1 MDYKEAVQFHEE
13 TKAYGSILG
22 LDSIRA
28 LMHELGDVWEQ
39 LKIVHIAG
47 TNGKGSVC
55 CFLASVLKEAGYQVA
70 QYNSPAVFHLRE
82 VYQING
88 QWISEEE
95 YAAAMTEV
103 AAACER
109 MTGKGHTHPTVFEV
123 ETALAFFW
131 FYQKKCDIVLLE
143 TGMGGSTDATNLIT
157 KPLCSVFVSISMDHM
172 DFLGDSLTKI
182 AEIKSGIIKSECPV
196 ITTQQP
202 VDVETVLQCKAKECH
217 APYYLAAQIRES
229 HMDQGKLCYEHP
241 LLGEVHLS
249 MTGAYQVQN
258 SALAIEVLQVLRQG
272 QMGYPVT
279 DEQIRTGL
287 ASAQV
292 SGRFEC
298 ISSAP
303 RFYIDGAHNV
313 DAANKLKQSLIANFP
328 NTKRIGIMGVMAD
341 KSYCKMLDLLLPLF
355 ERVYTVKPDNPRALS
370 AEALAQ
376 EISKRG
382 KEALAEPDV
391 STAVGDAWQLAEE
404 EKDTMIVA
412 FGSLYYLKEV
422 KSAVNE
428 ITAYGITKSKGL

>member
-1 MDYKEAVQFHEE
+1 MNYKEAVQFHEE

-22 LDSIRA
+22 LDSIRV

-95 YAAAMTEV
+95 YADAMTKV
-103 AAACER
+103 AAACAR
-109 MTGKGHTHPTVFEV
+109 MTAKGFAHPTVFEV
-123 ETALAFFW
+123 ETALAFLW
-131 FYQKKCDIVLLE
+131 FYHKKCDIVLLE
-143 TGMGGSTDATNLIT
+143 TGMGGSTDATNLIQ

-172 DFLGDSLTKI
+172 DFLGDSLGKI
-182 AEIKSGIIKSECPV
+182 AEVKSGIIKEGCPV
-196 ITTQQP
+196 VTTQQP
-202 VDVETVLQCKAKECH
+202 KEVEVVLKRKAEECQSLYKQ
-217 APYYLAAQIRES
+217 ALQIDKSYMEK
-229 HMDQGKLCYEHP
+229 GKLCYDHP
-241 LLGEVHLS
+241 ALGKVCLS
-249 MTGAYQVQN
+249 MTGDYQLQN
-258 SALAIEVLQVLRQG
+258 SSLAIEVLQVLKKS
-272 QMGYPVT
+272 GYPVT

-303 RFYIDGAHNV
+303 CFYIDGAHNV
-313 DAANKLKQSLIANFP
+313 DAAKKLKQSLIDNFP
-328 NTKRIGIMGVMAD
+328 NAKRIGIMGVMAD
-341 KSYCKMLDLLLPLF
+341 KSYCEMLDILLPLF
-355 ERVYTVKPDNPRALS
+355 ERIYTVTPDNPRALS
-370 AEALAQ
+370 ADVLAQ
-376 EISKRG
+376 EILKRG
-382 KEALAEPDV
+382 KEAMAEPDV

-428 ITAYGITKSKGL
+428 ITAYGITESKRE